1 MSKKTIK
8 FHGLMRHYLN
18 APLYLGVLPV
28 AAAAV
33 MFYFSREA
41 GIAMS
46 IIACIY
52 LVVMIVCLTLVKP
65 KLGREMVNFATQYG
79 TVQKK
84 LLREFKIPYALL
96 DVKGRILW
104 SNEAFQKLTEIDP
117 AGHSLIKTVFPALT
131 DDIVTASGDDM
142 NVVLEW
148 KDMYLTAVLKKI
160 GFNEILGD
168 SKILEDV
175 HKDDSL
181 TALYIFDDTKL
192 NRYIK
197 ANEEQRM
204 VVAQIYIDNYDE
216 ALDSVEYVK
225 RSMLVALIDR
235 KVNNYFSNV
244 DALISKIEND
254 KYFVVFKHKYMKVL
268 EENKFNIL
276 DEVKTI
282 KVGNSMPVTLSMGI
296 GDCGDGYIENNEFAR
311 AAIDLALGRG
321 GDQVVVREGEK
332 IRYFGG
338 KSEQVE
344 KATRVKARVKAQALR
359 SIMENHDRVL
369 VMGHKISDVDAFG
382 SALGI
387 FVAAREIDKKAQIV
401 LNTITSSLR
410 PVVDLFTPEN
420 GYPADMFLTSEEAIE
435 VCDSDTVVVV
445 VDTNKVTN
453 VECPEILKKTREIVV
468 FDHHRQSSETIDN
481 QLLSYVEPYASSACE
496 MIAEVLQYFTEKI
509 KLAPAEADAI
519 YAGIIIDTNNFMA
532 KAGVRTFEAAAY
544 LRRSG
549 ADVTRVRKLL
559 RNDLAD
565 YKARADVVRQ
575 AEVYRDKF
583 AISLF
588 LASDVESPTVM
599 GAQAANELLNIIGI
613 SASFVLT
620 PYNDKIYV
628 SARSIDDIN
637 VQLIMESLGGGGH
650 MNIAGA
656 QLEDISI
663 DDAKQIIKDTIDEMI
678 ESGDIKG

>member
-1 MSKKTIK
+1 MAKNTIK
-8 FHGLMRHYLN
+8 FHGSIRHYLN
-18 APLYLGVLPV
+18 MPLYLGILPV

-33 MFYFSREA
+33 AFSVSKEV
-41 GIAMS
+41 GYVMS
-46 IIACIY
+46 AVACVY
-52 LVVMIVCLTLVKP
+52 LLVVTVTMAVIKP
-65 KLGREMVNFATQYG
+65 KLGSEMVNFATQYG

-131 DDIVTASGDDM
+131 DDIVVASQDDM
-142 NVVLEW
+142 DVVLEW

-160 GFNEILGD
+160 GFTEILGD

-175 HKDDSL
+175 KKDDCL

-204 VVAQIYIDNYDE
+204 VAAHIYIDNYDE

-254 KYFVVFKHKYMKVL
+254 KYFVVFKHKYMKTL
-268 EENKFNIL
+268 EENKFSIL
-276 DEVKTI
+276 EEVKTI

-296 GDCGDGYIENNEFAR
+296 GVTGDGYIENNEFAR

-369 VMGHKISDVDAFG
+369 VMGHQISDVDAFG

-401 LNTITSSLR
+401 LNTVTSSLR
-410 PVVDLFTPEN
+410 PVVDMFTVEK
-420 GYPADMFLTSEEAIE
+420 GYPADMFLTSEEAMD

-445 VDTNKVTN
+445 VDTNKATN

-468 FDHHRQSSETIDN
+468 FDHHRQSSEIIEN
-481 QLLSYVEPYASSACE
+481 PLLSYVEPYASSACE

-559 RNDLAD
+559 RNGLED

-575 AEVYRDKF
+575 AEVYREKF

-588 LASDVESPTVM
+588 LATDVESPTVM

-620 PYNDKIYV
+620 PYNGKIFV
-628 SARSIDDIN
+628 SARSIDEIN

-678 ESGDIKG
+678 DSGDIKL

>member
-1 MSKKTIK
+1 MGKSKIK
-8 FHGLMRHYLN
+8 YHGLIRHYLN
-18 APLYLGVLPV
+18 APLYLGILPV
-28 AAAAV
+28 GAAAAL
-33 MFYFSREA
+33 FCFSREA
-41 GIAMS
+41 GIAMAVS
-46 IIACIY
+46 ACIY
-52 LVVMIVCLTLVKP
+52 LVVVIVCMAWVKP
-65 KLGREMVNFATQYG
+65 KLGSELVNFATQYG

-96 DVKGRILW
+96 DVRGRILW

-131 DDIVTASGDDM
+131 DDIVTASHDDM

-160 GFNEILGD
+160 GFTEILGD

-175 HKDDSL
+175 QKDDSL

-204 VVAQIYIDNYDE
+204 VVAHIYIDNYDE

-254 KYFVVFKHKYMKVL
+254 KYFVVFKHKFMRTL

-282 KVGNSMPVTLSMGI
+282 KVGNSMPVTLSVGI

-344 KATRVKARVKAQALR
+344 KTTRVKARVKAQALR

-369 VMGHKISDVDAFG
+369 VMGHQISDVDAFG

-410 PVVDLFTPEN
+410 PVVDMFTTDK
-420 GYPADMFLTSEEAIE
+420 GYPADMFLTSEQAVE

-445 VDTNKVTN
+445 VDTNKSTN

-468 FDHHRQSSETIDN
+468 FDHHRQSSEIIEN
-481 QLLSYVEPYASSACE
+481 PLLSYVEPYASSACE
-496 MIAEVLQYFTEKI
+496 MIAEVLQYFSEKI

-544 LRRSG
+544 LRRNG
-549 ADVTRVRKLL
+549 ADVTRVRKIL

-583 AISLF
+583 AISTF
-588 LASDVESPTVM
+588 LATDVESPTVM

-620 PYNDKIYV
+620 PFNGKIYV

-656 QLEDISI
+656 QLEEISL
-663 DDAKQIIKDTIDEMI
+663 DDAKQIVKDTIDEMI
-678 ESGDIKG
+678 ESGDIS

>member
-1 MSKKTIK
+1 MGNGKVK
-8 FHGLMRHYLN
+8 FHGALRHYLN
-18 APLYLGVLPV
+18 APLYLGILPV
-28 AAAAV
+28 ASAGVLFFIDKNAG
-33 MFYFSREA
+33 YF
-41 GIAMS
+41 MS
-46 IIACIY
+46 GVACIY
-52 LVVMIVCLTLVKP
+52 LIAVIVGMALVKP
-65 KLGREMVNFATQYG
+65 GLGREMVNFATQYG

-96 DVKGRILW
+96 DVRGRILW
-104 SNEAFQKLTEIDP
+104 SNEAFQKLTEVDP
-117 AGHSLIKTVFPALT
+117 AGHSLIKTVFPTLT
-131 DDIVTASGDDM
+131 DDIITASEGDMDI
-142 NVVLEW
+142 VIEW

-160 GFNEILGD
+160 GFTEILGD
-168 SKILEDV
+168 SKLLEDV
-175 HKDDSL
+175 DKDDSL

-235 KVNNYFSNV
+235 KVNNYFNNV

-254 KYFVVFKHKYMKVL
+254 KYFVVFKHKYMKSL

-276 DEVKTI
+276 EEVKTI

-296 GDCGDGYIENNEFAR
+296 GDCGEGYIENNEYAR

-338 KSEQVE
+338 KSEQME
-344 KATRVKARVKAQALR
+344 KTTRVKARVKAQALR
-359 SIMENHDRVL
+359 SIMENHDHVL
-369 VMGHKISDVDAFG
+369 VMGHQIADVDAFG

-387 FVAAREIDKKAQIV
+387 YVAAREIDKKAQIV
-401 LNTITSSLR
+401 LNTITTSLR
-410 PVVDLFTPEN
+410 PVVDMFSTDK
-420 GYPADMFLTSEEAIE
+420 GYPADMFLTSEEAVE
-435 VCDSDTVVVV
+435 VCNSDTVVVV
-445 VDTNKVTN
+445 VDTNKISN
-453 VECPEILKKTREIVV
+453 VECPEILDKTKEIVV
-468 FDHHRQSSETIDN
+468 FDHHRQSSEIIEN
-481 QLLSYVEPYASSACE
+481 PLLSYVEPYASSACE

-575 AEVYRDKF
+575 AEVYHDKF
-583 AISLF
+583 AISMC
-588 LASDVESPTVM
+588 LAEDIESPTVM
-599 GAQAANELLNIIGI
+599 GAQASNELLNIIGI

-620 PYNDKIYV
+620 PYNGKIYI
-628 SARSIDDIN
+628 SARSIDEIN

-650 MNIAGA
+650 MNMAGA
-656 QLEDISI
+656 QLEDVSM

-678 ESGDIKG
+678 ASGDIKI

>member
-1 MSKKTIK
+1 MGKSKIK
-8 FHGLMRHYLN
+8 YHGLIRHYLN
-18 APLYLGVLPV
+18 APLYLGILPV
-28 AAAAV
+28 GAAAAL
-33 MFYFSREA
+33 FCFSWEA
-41 GIAMS
+41 GIAMAVS
-46 IIACIY
+46 ACIY
-52 LVVMIVCLTLVKP
+52 LVVVIVCMALVKP
-65 KLGREMVNFATQYG
+65 KLGRELVNFATQYG

-96 DVKGRILW
+96 DVRGRILW

-131 DDIVTASGDDM
+131 DDIVTASHDDM

-160 GFNEILGD
+160 GFTEILGD

-175 HKDDSL
+175 QKDDSL

-204 VVAQIYIDNYDE
+204 VVAHIYIDNYDE

-254 KYFVVFKHKYMKVL
+254 KYFVVFKHKFMRTL

-282 KVGNSMPVTLSMGI
+282 KVGNSMPVTLSVGI

-344 KATRVKARVKAQALR
+344 KTTRVKARVKAQALR

-369 VMGHKISDVDAFG
+369 VMGHQISDVDAFG

-410 PVVDLFTPEN
+410 PVVDMFTTDK
-420 GYPADMFLTSEEAIE
+420 GYPADMFLTSEQAVE

-445 VDTNKVTN
+445 VDTNKSTN

-468 FDHHRQSSETIDN
+468 FDHHRQSSEIIEN
-481 QLLSYVEPYASSACE
+481 PLLSYVEPYASSACE
-496 MIAEVLQYFTEKI
+496 MIAEVLQYFSEKI

-544 LRRSG
+544 LRRNG
-549 ADVTRVRKLL
+549 ADVTRVRKIL

-583 AISLF
+583 AISTF
-588 LASDVESPTVM
+588 LATDVESPTVM

-620 PYNDKIYV
+620 PFNGKIYV

-656 QLEDISI
+656 QLEEISL
-663 DDAKQIIKDTIDEMI
+663 DDAKQIVKDTIDEMI
-678 ESGDIKG
+678 ESGDIS

>member
-1 MSKKTIK
+1 MGKSKIK
-8 FHGLMRHYLN
+8 YHGLIRHYLN
-18 APLYLGVLPV
+18 APLYLGILPV
-28 AAAAV
+28 GAAAAL
-33 MFYFSREA
+33 FCFSREA
-41 GIAMS
+41 GIAMAVS
-46 IIACIY
+46 ACIY
-52 LVVMIVCLTLVKP
+52 LVVVIVCMALVKP
-65 KLGREMVNFATQYG
+65 KLGSELVNFATQYG

-96 DVKGRILW
+96 DVRGRILW

-131 DDIVTASGDDM
+131 DDIVTASHDDM

-160 GFNEILGD
+160 GFTEILGD

-175 HKDDSL
+175 QKDDSL

-204 VVAQIYIDNYDE
+204 VVAHIYIDNYDE

-254 KYFVVFKHKYMKVL
+254 KYFVVFKHKFMRTL
-268 EENKFNIL
+268 EENKFSIL

-338 KSEQVE
+338 KSEQME
-344 KATRVKARVKAQALR
+344 KTTRVKARVKAQALR

-369 VMGHKISDVDAFG
+369 VMGHQISDVDAFG

-410 PVVDLFTPEN
+410 PVVDMFTTDK
-420 GYPADMFLTSEEAIE
+420 GYPADMFLTSEQAVE

-445 VDTNKVTN
+445 VDTNKSTN

-468 FDHHRQSSETIDN
+468 FDHHRQSSEIIEN
-481 QLLSYVEPYASSACE
+481 PLLSYVEPYASSACE
-496 MIAEVLQYFTEKI
+496 MIAEVLQYFSEKI

-544 LRRSG
+544 LRRNG
-549 ADVTRVRKLL
+549 ADVTRVRKIL

-583 AISLF
+583 AISTF
-588 LASDVESPTVM
+588 LATDVESPTVM

-620 PYNDKIYV
+620 PFNGKIYV

-656 QLEDISI
+656 QLEEISL
-663 DDAKQIIKDTIDEMI
+663 DDAKQIVKDTIDEMI
-678 ESGDIKG
+678 ESGDIS